1 MEPFLVLRLV
11 FREPSPASQI
21 LLLCRMAAANQVSF
35 RVSLPAAVTLLQS
48 GQESDISRKNSS
60 LRESIW
66 LFILSYNLFR
76 SISASCL
83 CLCRSSSTCCLYCFV
98 SSSSPRALCLASRN
112 GRAVMPPGLLE
123 DLTEVRAQ
131 WSGNRGVLY
140 LYPEKLPAGQSGAR
154 TFRQAVYL
162 NAGKRTAPTPRRLAP
177 LLTSAAYQYP
187 IWLSRDGR
195 TLYTGL

>member
-1 MEPFLVLRLV
+1 
-11 FREPSPASQI
+11 
-21 LLLCRMAAANQVSF
+21 
-35 RVSLPAAVTLLQS
+35 
-48 GQESDISRKNSS
+48 
-60 LRESIW
+60 
-66 LFILSYNLFR
+66 
-76 SISASCL
+76 
-83 CLCRSSSTCCLYCFV
+83 
-98 SSSSPRALCLASRN
+98 
-112 GRAVMPPGLLE
+112 MPPGLLE